1 MHTLLVPE
9 NLPQHSSHN
18 VLNENRDIAGSWVS
32 HPNYLHTRARI
43 TTLLDRYLS
52 SEQLSY
58 HLTHFTEPAEY
69 AYSCPW
75 KATPLHVSNQ
85 VIGIDREL
93 FVQVLTSLM
102 QVEPISDE
110 CVSAYLEEW
119 LQTTKITKSLP
130 PIAPDIQTAL
140 KELLDLDYFAND
152 LSQQLYHRITHTGS
166 AISIYFWLMA
176 HSTGDL
182 QQAIVHLL
190 QSEIYQ
196 LARVWGLSRWALGG
210 KFLVQL
216 QRLQQEFLTPFDQ
229 AHEPSPD
236 QAQDQTSSGEP
247 IHSSSASIPLLQ
259 RLPMTIELTFTFLQ
273 VMVRLQEW
281 NRQLHPI
288 ALKSLFEQSLF
299 EPEHFSDLVENIA
312 LGE

>member
-1 MHTLLVPE
+1 MQTSLVPE
-9 NLPQHSSHN
+9 NLTQYSSHN

-32 HPNYLHTRARI
+32 HPNYFHIRARI

-52 SEQLSY
+52 SEHLSH
-58 HLTHFTEPAEY
+58 HLAHFTEPVEY
-69 AYSCPW
+69 NYSCPW
-75 KATPLHVSNQ
+75 GATPLHVSNQ

-102 QVEPISDE
+102 RVEPISDE
-110 CVSAYLEEW
+110 CVSACLEEW
-119 LQTTKITKSLP
+119 LQTTKMTESLP
-130 PIAPDIQTAL
+130 PIAPHIQKAL
-140 KELLDLDYFAND
+140 KELLGLDYLANG
-152 LSQQLYHRITHTGS
+152 LPQQLYHRITHTGS
-166 AISIYFWLMA
+166 AIAIYFWLMA
-176 HSTGDL
+176 HSTGEL

-196 LARVWGLSRWALGG
+196 LARVWGLSRWALGD

-216 QRLQQEFLTPFDQ
+216 QRSQQEFLAPFDQ
-229 AHEPSPD
+229 AHEPSQD
-236 QAQDQTSSGEP
+236 QAQDQTSSEKSS
-247 IHSSSASIPLLQ
+247 HSSSASIPLLQ
-259 RLPMTIELTFTFLQ
+259 RLPITIELTFTFLQ

-288 ALKSLFEQSLF
+288 ALRSLF
-299 EPEHFSDLVENIA
+299 EPEHFSCYLEDVP